1 MNPTLKTHYYMKKYV
16 LLLLSV
22 FIFQPVVGQKAEA
35 LYFSNLNL
43 KDGLSQIS
51 VIKILQDTKGF
62 IWFATRNG
70 LNRYDGNEF
79 IIYKHDPKDT
89 LSLSDNHILAL
100 AEDQQHNLWIG
111 TASGLNQLDLKTNR
125 IKPFIAARYGAL
137 VKSEIRSLLV
147 DSRNRLWVGT
157 MKGLYL
163 YIPEMDMFQQITLG
177 GLIRDEFISVIY
189 ETKQRQQI
197 LVGTTTQGLFICD
210 MNLKVQKHLTT
221 LTPPLRLPSNS
232 ISSLYED
239 SSGCLWGASNFGGL
253 FHIDINK
260 EEIITYDKENSLLT
274 TNSVRCIAE
283 SKGKLLVGTY
293 DGLYSMNLADH
304 SLGKH
309 TDASLEK
316 GNLSH
321 FSVYSLLVDKNQT
334 VWVGTY
340 AGGVSYSSRFNNR
353 FDFHDPTTV
362 FDALFGIYGSM
373 VSTPGGHL
381 YLATEGRGL
390 LDYSLEHGTYH
401 YYPIGNFSHV
411 QHSRNIIKSL
421 RLDGEILWCGTNLGT
436 IYRFDTR
443 TKQYRLYYKFMR
455 EMSIYAMFPDG
466 ERGMWVVTS
475 DSKVGLMYLSAT
487 KELQT
492 TFPIRGGKESCA
504 IASSRCIMQLG
515 AGVLLIGTRNDGLV
529 KYDTNVQEMTH
540 YHTEADAPNRL
551 LSNYVTSLVRD
562 SSGRIW
568 VGTFGGGLSLYDE
581 QRGIVK
587 DITKEQGLMENDVC
601 AIVEDRNQ
609 MLWISVSNGLS
620 KYDPQT
626 GKFVNYNSL
635 NGIGIYEFTPHSGML
650 LPNGHIC
657 FSGNN
662 GFVTFDPQDLQLNSF
677 VPPLVFTRLMVNNR
691 QVEPCD
697 ESGIIASVLDDV
709 SEIELAYDENNLSI
723 GYSALNFVFAHE
735 NQYAIFLEGYDKEWN
750 YIGNRRNAYYT
761 NLSPG
766 TYVFHVKA
774 SNNDGVWS
782 QQTRQMH
789 ITVHPPV
796 WKTWYAYLSYGVA
809 FLAVLILIMYYISKK
824 QKLEHE
830 LLFRQKEQQQ
840 LEGFHQAKIRMFTN
854 FSHELRTPLTLIIA
868 PLQELVSMPEFSS
881 VVRNKLGL
889 ISSNAQRLLLLV
901 NQLMDLRKNQ
911 EGQLNLRITKGDLYL
926 FLLEIYYAFGHL
938 AAKKSIT
945 FTFEQQ
951 DEQLTAWFDKS
962 LIEKV
967 VFNLLSNAMK
977 FTPDGGRIVFS
988 LSRVRSSSLPAA
1000 YQAAC
1005 AKTFAA
1011 NTEYVCLSVA
1021 DTGKG
1026 IPEEELKNIF
1036 APFYQGEDDNKENV
1050 GTGIGLSLTRSVVHL
1065 HRGAITVSNNP
1076 PSGTVF
1082 NVYLPISSSAYDDEQ
1097 LVKEETI
1104 EDVIPLDKAMH
1115 FDIEKKWVV
1124 LLAEDNDEVRKYV
1137 KECLDPYFYVLDV
1150 ANGKEAL
1157 ELSLE
1162 KYPDLILSDIM
1173 MPQMDGLELCSR
1185 VKQDMQLG
1193 HIPVVLMTAK
1203 SMVVHIKEG
1212 FSVGA
1217 DDYMVKPFSM
1227 DVLICRINNLL
1238 ESRDKLKKLYGKKF
1252 SPEAMGIEIVSG
1264 DDRFTQR
1271 FFHIIEKNISNP
1283 ELSVD
1288 LLSQELGMS
1297 RANLYRKLKAVTEL
1311 SPTELIRN
1319 KRLEVA
1325 ARLLM
1330 ESDYTVS
1337 EISVYAGF
1345 NSHAYFTNCF
1355 KSFYGYSPSE
1365 WVQRHGDKGELL
1377 P

>member
-1 MNPTLKTHYYMKKYV
+1 MKRY
-16 LLLLSV
+16 LLLLVS
-22 FIFQPVVGQKAEA
+22 FFLLQQMAGQKSET

-51 VIKILQDTKGF
+51 VLKIFQDSKGF

-79 IIYKHDPKDT
+79 VIYKHDPKDS
-89 LSLSDNHILAL
+89 LSLSDNHIISL
-100 AEDQQHNLWIG
+100 AEDQNRNLWIG
-111 TASGLNQLDLKTNR
+111 TASGLNQLNLKTNR
-125 IKPFIAARYGAL
+125 MKQFSDAKYGAL
-137 VKSEIRSLLV
+137 AQSEVRSLLV

-163 YIPEMDMFQQITLG
+163 YIPEMEMFQRIDLN
-177 GLIRDEFISVIY
+177 GLIKDEFISVIY
-189 ETKQRQQI
+189 ETKQHQI
-197 LVGTTTQGLFICD
+197 LVGTSTKGLFVCD
-210 MNLKVQKHLTT
+210 MNMKVQKHFTT
-221 LTPPLRLPSNS
+221 NTPHCRLPSNS
-232 ISSLYED
+232 VSALFED
-239 SSGCLWGASNFGGL
+239 SRGCLWGGSSYNGL
-253 FHIDINK
+253 FRIDIEQ
-260 EEIITYDKENSLLT
+260 EEIVSYDKENSLLT
-274 TNSVRCIAE
+274 TNSIRCITE

-293 DGLYSMNLADH
+293 DGLYSVDLSNH
-304 SLGKH
+304 SFWKH

-321 FSVYSLLVDKNQT
+321 FSIYSLLVDKNQT
-334 VWVGTY
+334 IWVGTY
-340 AGGVSYSSRFNNR
+340 AGGASYSSRFNNR
-353 FDFHDPTTV
+353 FNFHDPTTV

-373 VSTPGGHL
+373 VCTPNGCL
-381 YLATEGRGL
+381 YMATEGRGL
-390 LDYSLEHGTYH
+390 LDYNLESDKYDYH
-401 YYPIGNFSHV
+401 PIGDSSRL
-411 QHSRNIIKSL
+411 QYSRNIIKSL
-421 RLDGEILWCGTNLGT
+421 MLDGEILWCGTSMGT
-436 IYRFDTR
+436 IYQFNTR
-443 TKQYRLYYKFMR
+443 TKQYRLYYKFR
-455 EMSIYAMFPDG
+455 QEMSIYSILPADDG
-466 ERGMWVVTS
+466 GMWVATS
-475 DSKVGLMYLSAT
+475 DSKVGLMYVSPK

-492 TFPIRGGKESCA
+492 EFPIQGGKDTCS
-504 IASSRCIMQLG
+504 IGSSRCVMQLRE
-515 AGVLLIGTRNDGLV
+515 GVILVGTRSEGLV
-529 KYDTNVQEMTH
+529 KYDSKKKEMIWYDTK
-540 YHTEADAPNRL
+540 ADMPNRL
-551 LSNYVTSLVRD
+551 LSNYVTSIVRD

-568 VGTFGGGLSLYDE
+568 IGTFGGGLSLYDE
-581 QRGIVK
+581 RKGIVK
-587 DITKEQGLMENDVC
+587 EITKEQGLMENDIC
-601 AIVEDRNQ
+601 AIVEDQNQ
-609 MLWISVSNGLS
+609 MLWISVSNGIS

-626 GKFVNYNSL
+626 GKCVNYNSL
-635 NGIGIYEFTPHSGML
+635 NGIGIYEFTPHSGL
-650 LPNGHIC
+650 LLSNGDIC

-662 GFVTFDPQDLQLNSF
+662 GFVTFSPQDLQLNSF
-677 VPPLVFTRLMVNNR
+677 VPPLVFTRLVVNNK
-691 QVEPCD
+691 VIEPED
-697 ESGIIASVLDDV
+697 ESGIMASVLDDV
-709 SEIELAYDENNLSI
+709 GEIELDYDENNISI
-723 GYSALNFVFAHE
+723 SYSALNFVFSHE
-735 NQYAIFLEGYDKEWN
+735 NQYAVFLEGYDKEWN
-750 YIGNRRNAYYT
+750 YIGNRRDAYYT

-766 TYVFHVKA
+766 TYVFQVKA

-782 QQTRQMH
+782 QTTRKIH

-796 WKTWYAYLSYGVA
+796 WKTWYAYFSYT
-809 FLAVLILIMYYISKK
+809 AVFVSLLILIMYYISKK

-830 LLFRQKEQQQ
+830 LQFRQKEQLQ

-868 PLQELVSMPEFSS
+868 PLQELVSMPEFPSA
-881 VVRNKLGL
+881 VRNKLSL
-889 ISSNAQRLLLLV
+889 IFSNAQRLLLLV

-911 EGQLNLRITKGDLYL
+911 EGKLNLRISKGDMYP
-926 FLLEIYYAFGHL
+926 FLLEIYYAFSHL
-938 AAKKSIT
+938 AAKKSIA
-945 FTFEQQ
+945 FTFENEE
-951 DEQLTAWFDKS
+951 EQLPAWFDKS
-962 LIEKV
+962 LMEKV

-977 FTPDGGRIVFS
+977 FTPSGGQIVFS
-988 LSRVRSSSLPAA
+988 LSKVKPSSLPTH
-1000 YQAAC
+1000 YQTEV
-1005 AKTFAA
+1005 KTFPA
-1011 NTEYVCLSVA
+1011 NTKFACLSVA
-1021 DTGKG
+1021 DSGKG
-1026 IPEEELKNIF
+1026 ITEEEIKNIF

-1050 GTGIGLSLTRSVVHL
+1050 GTGIGLSLTRSIVHL
-1065 HRGAITVSNNP
+1065 HRGVITVSKNQ
-1076 PSGTVF
+1076 PSGTIF
-1082 NVYLPISSSAYDDEQ
+1082 KVYIPISRSVYGEEQ
-1097 LVKEETI
+1097 LVKEETV
-1104 EDVIPLDKAMH
+1104 EDVIPLDKAIH
-1115 FDIEKKWVV
+1115 FNIEKKWTV

-1185 VKQDMQLG
+1185 VKQDLQLG

-1217 DDYMVKPFSM
+1217 DEYIVKPFNM
-1227 DVLICRINNLL
+1227 DVLICRIINIL

-1271 FFHIIEKNISNP
+1271 FFHLIEKNISNP

-1288 LLSQELGMS
+1288 LLSQELAMS

-1365 WVQRHGDKGELL
+1365 WVQRHNEKSETTQ
-1377 P
+1377 